1 MVGIVVVSHSERAAE
16 GIAEV
21 AAEMAGDTRIEP
33 VGGDGKGGI
42 GTVPDAIGDAIDAA
56 AGGTDEGDATDA
68 EDRGDATESD
78 GVVVLVDL
86 GSAVMNADV
95 AVELSDAEAVIADA
109 PVLEGAVNAAVAATD
124 PSATVESVRE
134 QAEAAR
140 DIEKL

>member
-16 GIAEV
+16 GIAEI

-33 VGGDGKGGI
+33 VGGDGTGGI
-42 GTVPDAIGDAIDAA
+42 GTVPDAIEAAIDAA
-56 AGGTDEGDATDA
+56 AGGGGDGDDA
-68 EDRGDATESD
+68 GDGSD
-78 GVVVLVDL
+78 GDLDPVVVLVDL

-140 DIEKL
+140 DLEKL

>member
-16 GIAEV
+16 GIAEI

-33 VGGDGKGGI
+33 VGGDGQGGI
-42 GTVPDAIGDAIDAA
+42 GTVPDAIEAAIDAA
-56 AGGTDEGDATDA
+56 AGGDEG
-68 EDRGDATESD
+68 GDAGD
-78 GVVVLVDL
+78 LDPVVVLVDL

-95 AVELSDAEAVIADA
+95 AVELSDAEATIADA

-140 DIEKL
+140 DVDKL

>member
-1 MVGIVVVSHSERAAE
+1 MVGLVVVSHSERAAE
-16 GIAEV
+16 GIVEV
-21 AAEMAGDTRIEP
+21 AAEMAGDTRLEP
-33 VGGDGKGGI
+33 VGGDGQGGI

-56 AGGTDEGDATDA
+56 DDGE
-68 EDRGDATESD
+68 

-95 AVELSDAEAVIADA
+95 AVELSGAEAVIADA

-124 PSATVESVRE
+124 PSATLDSVRE

-140 DIEKL
+140 GMEKL

>member
-21 AAEMAGDTRIEP
+21 AAEMAGGTRIEP

-42 GTVPDAIGDAIDAA
+42 GTVPDAIEDAIDAA
-56 AGGTDEGDATDA
+56 AGGEGN
-68 EDRGDATESD
+68 GTEGSEGD